1 MAEKWKKVSSVD
13 NQMKAIEVTA
23 EEQVY
28 NVVGEVVVRSVQLK
42 GLTAERK
49 ELMSRID
56 RIDLDLFMIDQIQS
70 AELAEKGKK

>member
-1 MAEKWKKVSSVD
+1 MAENWKKVSSVD

-28 NVVGEVVVRSVQLK
+28 DVMEKVIVRSVQLK
-42 GLTAERK
+42 GLTEERK

-56 RIDLDLFMIDQIQS
+56 KIDLDLYMIDQIQA